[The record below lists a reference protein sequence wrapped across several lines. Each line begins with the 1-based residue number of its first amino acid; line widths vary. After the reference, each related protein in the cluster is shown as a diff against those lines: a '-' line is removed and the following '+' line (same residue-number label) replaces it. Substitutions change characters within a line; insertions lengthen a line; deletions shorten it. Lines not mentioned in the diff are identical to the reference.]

1 MNKDINKDIYD
12 EVLRA
17 LSFLEPINKEKIIL
31 SMDSEFL
38 QLFPDFTN
46 EELETILNQMQ
57 KEKVLTVSKA
67 DNGELL
73 YQKNLPKRSL
83 WQRIKSLF

>member
-1 MNKDINKDIYD
+1 MNKDINKDICD

-46 EELETILNQMQ
+46 EELEAILNQMQ

>member
-46 EELETILNQMQ
+46 EGLEAILNQMQ

>member
-67 DNGELL
+67 DNGE
-73 YQKNLPKRSL
+73 PTE
-83 WQRIKSLF
+83 